1 MKYREKL
8 KELINEHNGIILTK
22 QITEAG
28 IPRVYISELVE
39 KGVLER
45 LERGVY
51 ITSDSFDDEMYRLQ
65 AKYTNIIFSHDTA
78 LYLHDLTDRDPLK
91 YSVTVP
97 AGYNP
102 QNLKK
107 IGVKVFSIKKE
118 LYNLGLT
125 SIRTLFDREVR
136 CYNMERTI
144 CDILR
149 SRSQMDIAIVTDA
162 IKRYVKRKN
171 KNQPQLMRYAE
182 SLKVSKLLRRYM
194 EVLLLTHTRFPVL
207 TPAF

>member
-194 EVLLLTHTRFPVL
+194 EVLL
-207 TPAF
+207 